1 MLTNTQ
7 AKALDWG
14 LTILIEQTAERAPGL
29 QPDQAVEEICDLAS
43 LAELLPIG
51 EPRDRLT
58 RWAEELRREHQVRV
72 DALPPEPGA
81 LMPTYE
87 AALKAWAQENRE
99 PVISPGAILLWRARR
114 AVYAA
119 LWFVE
124 NVGEDTPDRQ
134 DIFFK
139 VREIAGDAR

>member
-1 MLTNTQ
+1 MLTDTQ

-14 LTILIEQTAERAPGL
+14 LTCLIEQTAERAPGL

-43 LAELLPIG
+43 LAELLPAG
-51 EPRDRLT
+51 ETHDRLT
-58 RWAEELRREHQVRV
+58 SWCEELRVEHQARV
-72 DALPPEPGA
+72 DDLPPVPGA
-81 LMPTYE
+81 LMPTFE
-87 AALKAWAQENRE
+87 AALKAWGDENRE

-124 NVGEDTPDRQ
+124 NVGEDAPDRQ